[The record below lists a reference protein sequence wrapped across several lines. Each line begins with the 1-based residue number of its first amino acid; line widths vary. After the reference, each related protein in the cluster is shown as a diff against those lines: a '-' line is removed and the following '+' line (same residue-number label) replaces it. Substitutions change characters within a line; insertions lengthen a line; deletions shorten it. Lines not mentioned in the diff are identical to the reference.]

1 MLKKVLLMSMA
12 LLVGINTVN
21 ACEVEHKGANN
32 KGEIITDFKPCMQDS
47 CPIYK
52 KYRELEIIIE
62 IELQEKMSDEQ
73 VATNGYD
80 RRHRYSL
87 QVVRYSVLRQD
98 RYHYGR

>member
-52 KYRELEIIIE
+52 KYREYTLSLFFIITIR
-62 IELQEKMSDEQ
+62 I
-73 VATNGYD
+73 
-80 RRHRYSL
+80 
-87 QVVRYSVLRQD
+87 
-98 RYHYGR
+98 YHYMYILW